1 MPDSDAGEALQHF
14 VDFLQTSDLG
24 PSLSYEDVS
33 QCTTRA
39 ELGISSLTILLLIA
53 NYIDANTG
61 GAITLQP
68 EWVPRLD
75 EVEGILSVIAE
86 IDRSS
91 LLESPA

>member
-1 MPDSDAGEALQHF
+1 MPDGATDETLRNF
-14 VDFLQTSDLG
+14 VDFLESSDLA
-24 PSLSYEDVS
+24 PSLTCQDVS
-33 QCTTRA
+33 QCRTRA
-39 ELGISSLTILLLIA
+39 ELGISSLNILLLIA
-53 NYIDANTG
+53 NYIETNAG

-91 LLESPA
+91 LIESSA